1 MKRLIALAAALAMAT
16 PVAAQAPQQQPG
28 ERIFVRAGITPA
40 EAKASLL
47 TLHLTLLRARVELL
61 KDHDKIE
68 NLQAAY
74 GFYFDKSLW
83 GEVADL
89 FADDGSFEY
98 GQMGVYVGKAHIR
111 KALTLLGKEGPEFG
125 KLNNHMQL
133 QEIIDVAPDGK
144 TAKARFRGMVQLAR
158 AHESGQ
164 WGDGVYE
171 NDYVKQNGVWK
182 IARLHFYPDGFTD
195 YDLGW
200 TKSAIPLAGPSAAI
214 PPDKPPTEIYRGFPG
229 VYIPP
234 YHYDHPVTGKPMDI
248 PEPADSVLGRK

>member
-1 MKRLIALAAALAMAT
+1 MIRKLVIAAAVLALAAPALSSPAR
-16 PVAAQAPQQQPG
+16 AAPDAAAVQA
-28 ERIFVRAGITPA
+28 RL
-40 EAKASLL
+40 EA
-47 TLHLTLLRARVELL
+47 LRARVELL

-83 GEVADL
+83 SEAADL

-111 KALTLLGKEGPEFG
+111 KALTLFSKEGPEFG

-133 QEIIDVAPDGK
+133 QSIIDVAPDGK
-144 TAKARFRGMVQLAR
+144 TAKARWRGMVQLNR
-158 AHESGQ
+158 TNQSGQ
-164 WGDGVYE
+164 WGDGDYE
-171 NDYVKQNGVWK
+171 NEYVKQNGVWK
-182 IARLHFYPDGFTD
+182 IAKLHFYPDGFTD
-195 YDLGW
+195 YDAGW
-200 TKSAIPLAGPSAAI
+200 TKSAIPLPGPSAVI

-234 YHYDHPVTGKPMDI
+234 YHYDHPVTGKPLDI
-248 PEPADSVLGRK
+248 PQPADSVLGRKG